1 MARSSV
7 IVEVWKQAIFHK
19 DFVIQHFS
27 ISYSIQHTQGE
38 DVIEKPMIT
47 YTFVHWR
54 KMQDSF
60 DKMWG

>member
-19 DFVIQHFS
+19 DFVIQYFS

-47 YTFVHWR
+47 YTFVH
-54 KMQDSF
+54 
-60 DKMWG
+60 